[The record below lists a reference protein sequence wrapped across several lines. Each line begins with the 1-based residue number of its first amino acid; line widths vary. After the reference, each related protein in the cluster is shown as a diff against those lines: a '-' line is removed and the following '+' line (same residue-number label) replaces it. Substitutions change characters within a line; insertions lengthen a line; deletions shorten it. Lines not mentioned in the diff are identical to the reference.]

1 MLYTICLSVL
11 LSFSY
16 LFSQIIYEE
25 GSLRGFISGECSN
38 CLYDNY
44 ISHISEGIASEGY
57 NIYPPDSIDIQTN
70 GFGNYQII
78 PPESETLNY
87 WNSIFTHF
95 INNDFNQVNEMLLDS
110 TNSFNYDI
118 VEFSDTVYNKTY
130 YLH

>member
-1 MLYTICLSVL
+1 MLYTICLSIL

-57 NIYPPDSIDIQTN
+57 NIYAPDSIDVQTS
-70 GFGNYQII
+70 GFGDYRII
-78 PPESETLNY
+78 PAQSETLPY
-87 WNSIFTHF
+87 WNNIFSSF
-95 INNDFNQVNEMLLDS
+95 IQNDFTEVDQMLSDS
-110 TNSFNYDI
+110 TESFNYNI
-118 VEFSDTVYNKTY
+118 
-130 YLH
+130 